1 MELGDEHALRFLLH
15 DHDTK
20 FGGAFDEIFP
30 RGHRRDTHAR
40 LST

>member
-30 RGHRRDTHAR
+30 RGIDVIHTPA
-40 LST
+40 